1 MKKSSKNEYTLS
13 APDGVFRVVQYFN
26 AKGEEYLRQ
35 YYPISKKTVN
45 ESYSAFRT
53 KAL

>member
-1 MKKSSKNEYTLS
+1 MKKSSRNEYTLS
-13 APDGVFRVVQYFN
+13 APGGVFRVVQYFN

-35 YYPISKKTVN
+35 YYPISKKAVN
-45 ESYSAFRT
+45 ESNSAFRA